1 LGREKALGQRAV
13 NDEGRVIGLRDP
25 RFAPTHPRFI
35 VAEFEACPGLE
46 SGLRHW
52 SAM

>member
-25 RFAPTHPRFI
+25 RFAPTHPRLI
-35 VAEFEACPGLE
+35 VGCVVPALE
-46 SGLRHW
+46 RER
-52 SAM
+52 